1 MMKPVVNIKGKTSVR
16 LTMPLLLFLLCLASS
31 LAWSQPAVIIGYAY
45 DVSKGSLYYTE
56 AYRNHYDLQGKL
68 LSSDVVYQGPDKTT
82 VLATKHLHYQKHPY
96 APEFTFSNHAVHY
109 EESVSWLNGNTVLVR
124 TKESGDQWRER
135 RLEVA
140 EPIVADAGFDVFLKD
155 HMATLLA
162 GKTLHFNFLNP
173 ARLDWFRFCAEAV
186 EQSVSTVTLRVYPD
200 NALLR
205 WLVDPIL
212 LTYELPSTPRESP
225 KLLHYS
231 GLTNL
236 SLTGSS
242 PVEANIFYEYEQAKP
257 QQIVKLF

>member
-1 MMKPVVNIKGKTSVR
+1 MKPVANIRTRTSVR
-16 LTMPLLLFLLCLASS
+16 LTLPLLLFLLCLASS
-31 LAWSQPAVIIGYAY
+31 LAWSQPDVIIGYAY
-45 DVSKGSLYYTE
+45 DVREGSLYYTE
-56 AYRNHYDLQGKL
+56 AYRNHYDRHGNL
-68 LSSDVVYQGPDKTT
+68 LESDVVYQGPDESTI
-82 VLATKHLHYQKHPY
+82 LATKHLRYQKHPY

-109 EESVSWLNGNTVLVR
+109 EESVSWLNESTVLLR
-124 TKESGDQWRER
+124 IKESGDQWRER
-135 RLEVA
+135 QLEVA

-155 HMATLLA
+155 HMTRLLK

-173 ARLDWFRFCAEAV
+173 ARLDWFRFCAEVV
-186 EQSVSTVTLRVYPD
+186 EQYVSTVTIRVYPD

-212 LTYELPSTPRESP
+212 LTYELPSSPEVSP

-236 SLTGSS
+236 SLSGSS